1 MLAFTIDE
9 YKRGGRILGY
19 RIGIDVGGTFTDVCI
34 FDEQSGKI
42 LIYKLSSTN
51 KDPST
56 AIIDGIN
63 TIMEE
68 NNLLKSD
75 INYLVHGTT
84 VGTNAAIQRTGAKT
98 GLLTTSGFRDIVEI
112 ARQTRPSLYDLT
124 EDKPEQLIKRR
135 LRKEVDERI
144 LHDGSIYKKI
154 DVEEAKKPVTELIE
168 EGIESIAVCF
178 LHSYI
183 NPEHEK
189 VIKNIINE
197 TYPNVFVSIS
207 SEVLPEYREYER
219 LSTTILNSYIGPVVS
234 DYINRFENNLKNN
247 GIDVNPY
254 ISQSSGGTM
263 STSTTKKNPVR
274 TALSGPSA
282 GVSGAIY
289 VSELAGFENIITLDM
304 GGTSTDV
311 CLIQDLKANS
321 ATGKKVAGFPVNL
334 PMIDIHAVGAGGG
347 SIAWI
352 DSGGVLKVG
361 PHSAGAEPG
370 PVSYGLGG
378 EEPTVTDANIL
389 LRRLNPK
396 EILGG
401 KMKVDSAGAH
411 QAVDNKLAKPL
422 NMENNEVAQGIIKVI
437 NSNIMRAVR
446 VVSVERGHN
455 PRDFTLVAY
464 GGAGPLHAVDVAREL
479 GMKTVLIPESP
490 GILCALGLLV
500 ADLKMDYV
508 QTKIMMADSTNL
520 NDIQLELKKLDSKAD
535 KWFEKENIEE
545 SHRIVNRSLNMRYK
559 GQNYELSV
567 QLIGELENEAQLN
580 QIIDRFHKT
589 HEKRY
594 GYANY
599 KEEVQIVNF
608 RTVVSAEK
616 KKVSLKKYKT
626 DSEPGKGIV
635 EKRNVY
641 FEECD
646 GYVETNVYD
655 RNLIGVGEEI
665 QGPCIIE
672 QLDSTVVV
680 PPNVTAQMDEY
691 RNIIL
696 NIGG

>member
-1 MLAFTIDE
+1 M
-9 YKRGGRILGY
+9 GY

>member
-1 MLAFTIDE
+1 
-9 YKRGGRILGY
+9 
-19 RIGIDVGGTFTDVCI
+19 
-34 FDEQSGKI
+34 
-42 LIYKLSSTN
+42 
-51 KDPST
+51 
-56 AIIDGIN
+56 
-63 TIMEE
+63 MERC
-68 NNLLKSD
+68 LLP
-75 INYLVHGTT
+75 
-84 VGTNAAIQRTGAKT
+84 QR
-98 GLLTTSGFRDIVEI
+98 
-112 ARQTRPSLYDLT
+112 
-124 EDKPEQLIKRR
+124 
-135 LRKEVDERI
+135 
-144 LHDGSIYKKI
+144 
-154 DVEEAKKPVTELIE
+154 
-168 EGIESIAVCF
+168 
-178 LHSYI
+178 
-183 NPEHEK
+183 
-189 VIKNIINE
+189 
-197 TYPNVFVSIS
+197 
-207 SEVLPEYREYER
+207 
-219 LSTTILNSYIGPVVS
+219 
-234 DYINRFENNLKNN
+234 
-247 GIDVNPY
+247 
-254 ISQSSGGTM
+254 
-263 STSTTKKNPVR
+263 KNPVR
-274 TALSGPSA
+274 TALSCPSA

-422 NMENNEVAQGIIKVI
+422 NMENNKVAQGIIKVI

-520 NDIQLELKKLDSKAD
+520 NDIQIELK
-535 KWFEKENIEE
+535 N
-545 SHRIVNRSLNMRYK
+545 
-559 GQNYELSV
+559 
-567 QLIGELENEAQLN
+567 
-580 QIIDRFHKT
+580 
-589 HEKRY
+589 
-594 GYANY
+594 
-599 KEEVQIVNF
+599 
-608 RTVVSAEK
+608 
-616 KKVSLKKYKT
+616 
-626 DSEPGKGIV
+626 
-635 EKRNVY
+635 
-641 FEECD
+641 
-646 GYVETNVYD
+646 
-655 RNLIGVGEEI
+655 
-665 QGPCIIE
+665 
-672 QLDSTVVV
+672 
-680 PPNVTAQMDEY
+680 
-691 RNIIL
+691 
-696 NIGG
+696 

>member
-520 NDIQLELKKLDSKAD
+520 NDIQIELKKLDSKAG

-567 QLIGELENEAQLN
+567 QLTGELENEAQLN

-626 DSEPGKGIV
+626 DSESGKGIV
-635 EKRNVY
+635 DKRNVY

-646 GYVETNVYD
+646 GYVETNIYD

-672 QLDSTVVV
+672 QLDSTIVV
-680 PPNVTAQMDEY
+680 PPNVTAKMDEY

>member
-1 MLAFTIDE
+1 M
-9 YKRGGRILGY
+9 GY

-154 DVEEAKKPVTELIE
+154 DVEEAKKTVTELIE

-520 NDIQLELKKLDSKAD
+520 NDIQIELKKLDSKAG

-567 QLIGELENEAQLN
+567 QLTGELENEAQLN

-626 DSEPGKGIV
+626 DSESGKGIV
-635 EKRNVY
+635 DKRNVY

-646 GYVETNVYD
+646 GYVETNIYD

-672 QLDSTVVV
+672 QLDSTIVV
-680 PPNVTAQMDEY
+680 PPNVTAKMDEY

-696 NIGG
+696 NIGAFL

>member
-1 MLAFTIDE
+1 M
-9 YKRGGRILGY
+9 GY

-84 VGTNAAIQRTGAKT
+84 VGTNAAIQRTGTKT

-154 DVEEAKKPVTELIE
+154 DVEEAKKTVTELIE

-520 NDIQLELKKLDSKAD
+520 NDIQIELKKLDSKAG

-567 QLIGELENEAQLN
+567 QLTGELENEAQLN

-626 DSEPGKGIV
+626 DSESGKGIV
-635 EKRNVY
+635 DKRNVY

-646 GYVETNVYD
+646 GYVETNIYD

-672 QLDSTVVV
+672 QLDSTIVV
-680 PPNVTAQMDEY
+680 PPNVTAKMDEY

>member
-1 MLAFTIDE
+1 M
-9 YKRGGRILGY
+9 GY

-422 NMENNEVAQGIIKVI
+422 NMENNKVAQGIIKVI

-520 NDIQLELKKLDSKAD
+520 NDIQIELKKLDSKAG

-567 QLIGELENEAQLN
+567 QLTGELENEAQLN

-626 DSEPGKGIV
+626 DSESGKGIV
-635 EKRNVY
+635 DKRNVY

-646 GYVETNVYD
+646 GYVETNIYD

-672 QLDSTVVV
+672 QLDSTIVV
-680 PPNVTAQMDEY
+680 PPNVTAKMDEY

>member
-1 MLAFTIDE
+1 M
-9 YKRGGRILGY
+9 GY

-520 NDIQLELKKLDSKAD
+520 NDIQIELKKLDSKAG

-567 QLIGELENEAQLN
+567 QLTGELENEAQLN

-626 DSEPGKGIV
+626 DSESGKGIV
-635 EKRNVY
+635 DKRNVY

-646 GYVETNVYD
+646 GYVETNIYD

-672 QLDSTVVV
+672 QLDSTIVV
-680 PPNVTAQMDEY
+680 PPNVTAKMDEY

>member
-1 MLAFTIDE
+1 
-9 YKRGGRILGY
+9 
-19 RIGIDVGGTFTDVCI
+19 
-34 FDEQSGKI
+34 
-42 LIYKLSSTN
+42 
-51 KDPST
+51 
-56 AIIDGIN
+56 
-63 TIMEE
+63 
-68 NNLLKSD
+68 
-75 INYLVHGTT
+75 
-84 VGTNAAIQRTGAKT
+84 
-98 GLLTTSGFRDIVEI
+98 
-112 ARQTRPSLYDLT
+112 
-124 EDKPEQLIKRR
+124 
-135 LRKEVDERI
+135 
-144 LHDGSIYKKI
+144 
-154 DVEEAKKPVTELIE
+154 
-168 EGIESIAVCF
+168 
-178 LHSYI
+178 
-183 NPEHEK
+183 
-189 VIKNIINE
+189 
-197 TYPNVFVSIS
+197 
-207 SEVLPEYREYER
+207 
-219 LSTTILNSYIGPVVS
+219 
-234 DYINRFENNLKNN
+234 
-247 GIDVNPY
+247 
-254 ISQSSGGTM
+254 
-263 STSTTKKNPVR
+263 
-274 TALSGPSA
+274 
-282 GVSGAIY
+282 
-289 VSELAGFENIITLDM
+289 M

-520 NDIQLELKKLDSKAD
+520 NDIQIELKKLDSKAG

-567 QLIGELENEAQLN
+567 QLTGELENEAQLN

-616 KKVSLKKYKT
+616 RKSL
-626 DSEPGKGIV
+626 
-635 EKRNVY
+635 
-641 FEECD
+641 
-646 GYVETNVYD
+646 
-655 RNLIGVGEEI
+655 
-665 QGPCIIE
+665 
-672 QLDSTVVV
+672 
-680 PPNVTAQMDEY
+680 
-691 RNIIL
+691 
-696 NIGG
+696 

>member
-1 MLAFTIDE
+1 M
-9 YKRGGRILGY
+9 GY

-154 DVEEAKKPVTELIE
+154 DVEEAKKTVTELIE

-520 NDIQLELKKLDSKAD
+520 NDIQIELKKLDSKAG

-567 QLIGELENEAQLN
+567 QLTGELENEAQLN

-626 DSEPGKGIV
+626 DSESGKGIV
-635 EKRNVY
+635 DKRNVY

-646 GYVETNVYD
+646 GYVETNIYD

-672 QLDSTVVV
+672 QLDSTIVV
-680 PPNVTAQMDEY
+680 PPNVTAKMDEY